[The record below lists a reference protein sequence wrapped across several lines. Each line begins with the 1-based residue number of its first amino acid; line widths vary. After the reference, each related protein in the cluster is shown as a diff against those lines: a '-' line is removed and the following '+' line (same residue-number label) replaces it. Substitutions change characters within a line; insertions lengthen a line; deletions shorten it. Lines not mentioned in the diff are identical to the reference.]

1 MQPKAPTRRAQRR
14 GGGSSLRRVTRFL
27 SVLLLLAFVASMATV
42 AAATAS
48 ASAERRDLYEVLGV
62 ERNAT
67 ARALRTAY
75 RRLAL
80 EHHPDQGGCEE
91 TMARL
96 NHARDVLCD
105 PVARRNHD
113 RELDNL

>member
-1 MQPKAPTRRAQRR
+1 MMSTKKKKNYYDILGVAPT
-14 GGGSSLRRVTRFL
+14 
-27 SVLLLLAFVASMATV
+27 ASDREMK
-42 AAATAS
+42 
-48 ASAERRDLYEVLGV
+48 
-62 ERNAT
+62 
-67 ARALRTAY
+67 TAY

-105 PVARRNHD
+105 PVLRRNHD
-113 RELDNL
+113 RELDGV

>member
-1 MQPKAPTRRAQRR
+1 MRAAHAHAAQVLGAGAVCWSIHPTA
-14 GGGSSLRRVTRFL
+14 VEW
-27 SVLLLLAFVASMATV
+27 AN
-42 AAATAS
+42 AS
-48 ASAERRDLYEVLGV
+48 ATFAPHEILGV
-62 ERNAT
+62 AWDVSE
-67 ARALRTAY
+67 RALRSAY

-113 RELDNL
+113 RELDGV

>member
-1 MQPKAPTRRAQRR
+1 MRLLLGRSTMRLLACC
-14 GGGSSLRRVTRFL
+14 L
-27 SVLLLLAFVASMATV
+27 VLL
-42 AAATAS
+42 AAATT
-48 ASAERRDLYEVLGV
+48 DLYEVLGV

-67 ARALRTAY
+67 DRDLRTAY

>member
-1 MQPKAPTRRAQRR
+1 MRR
-14 GGGSSLRRVTRFL
+14 LL
-27 SVLLLLAFVASMATV
+27 CCLVLLTTG
-42 AAATAS
+42 AAP
-48 ASAERRDLYEVLGV
+48 DLYEVLGV
-62 ERNAT
+62 ARNAT
-67 ARALRTAY
+67 DRDLRTAY

-105 PVARRNHD
+105 PAARRNHD
-113 RELDNL
+113 RELDGL